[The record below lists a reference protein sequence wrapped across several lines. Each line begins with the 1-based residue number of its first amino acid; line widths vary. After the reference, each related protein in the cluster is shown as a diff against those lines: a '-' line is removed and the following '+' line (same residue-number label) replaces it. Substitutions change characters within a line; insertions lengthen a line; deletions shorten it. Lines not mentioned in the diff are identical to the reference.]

1 MSKSQ
6 AHNGRYQ
13 CPQCGADIGLLL
25 KRRLANC
32 PFCGSRLHLDS
43 PDNDRQWMLKPALMR
58 SECHRILSAWLWEN
72 YQGSANGMEIEESVW
87 VPWVKREL
95 KRNGEAAG
103 HKYLNLADDKHPYL
117 SEVAIPPGEYLQ
129 YDQDGAAGFSLP
141 RISDGDLEPADTV
154 IYVPFYIA
162 GFNYGGERRAA
173 VIEASTGSMAGYL
186 PERKSDLA
194 RKAGSLA
201 LAGLVFLLEALIIKP
216 VLAKTIVLG
225 LSFVILEVLI
235 SLAWEGW
242 GWRK

>member
-1 MSKSQ
+1 
-6 AHNGRYQ
+6 
-13 CPQCGADIGLLL
+13 
-25 KRRLANC
+25 
-32 PFCGSRLHLDS
+32 
-43 PDNDRQWMLKPALMR
+43 MR

-72 YQGSANGMEIEESVW
+72 YQGTASGMEIEESVW

-95 KRNGEAAG
+95 KRNGEPAG
-103 HKYLNLADDKHPYL
+103 HKYLPLADNKHPYV
-117 SEVAIPPGEYLQ
+117 SEVTIPPGEYLQ
-129 YDQDGAAGFSLP
+129 YDQDGTAGFALP
-141 RISDGDLEPADTV
+141 RISDGDLEPGDAV

-162 GFNYGGERRAA
+162 GFSYGGERRAA

-186 PERKSDLA
+186 PERKSDMA
-194 RKAGSLA
+194 RKSGSLA
-201 LAGLVFLLEALIIKP
+201 LAGLVFLLEALLIKP